1 MSIRMLPVK
10 TVFQQFPRL
19 VRDLARAQG
28 KEVRLVIEGEA
39 IELDKTIVEQI
50 GDPLVHVIRNAVD
63 HGLEPPEQRRAKGK
77 DPSGQLT
84 LRAFYEA
91 GGVAIEVTDD
101 GRGLDVDALKRKAV
115 EKGLLS
121 LEAAAALS
129 EQAAFQL
136 VFLPG
141 LTTATKVTDV
151 SGRGVGMDVVRSN
164 VRNLQGTVEIWS
176 KLGQGTAF
184 LIKLP
189 ASLMISKGILL
200 VAGGQEYILPL
211 SNIRDMVKL
220 PLTDAHACRGV
231 TLAQV
236 RGTIYSIFNL
246 AEMLGLPPTRT
257 PELSVAIVEAGSRNT
272 VWWSIS
278 SLVKWRS
285 WLNP

>member
-1 MSIRMLPVK
+1 
-10 TVFQQFPRL
+10 
-19 VRDLARAQG
+19 
-28 KEVRLVIEGEA
+28 
-39 IELDKTIVEQI
+39 
-50 GDPLVHVIRNAVD
+50 
-63 HGLEPPEQRRAKGK
+63 
-77 DPSGQLT
+77 
-84 LRAFYEA
+84 
-91 GGVAIEVTDD
+91 
-101 GRGLDVDALKRKAV
+101 
-115 EKGLLS
+115 
-121 LEAAAALS
+121 
-129 EQAAFQL
+129 
-136 VFLPG
+136 
-141 LTTATKVTDV
+141 
-151 SGRGVGMDVVRSN
+151 MDVVRSN